1 MLSTPIPVIKP
12 VDTLSIHSIRLPD
25 WQPRQYF
32 DPAALQGLVRSVEEY
47 GILEP
52 LLVRSLGNGEYELI
66 AGERRLR
73 AAQIVGLSDVPVVVK
88 DLSERQALIVALVE
102 NLLREDLSPL
112 EETEGILQLLGLHLE
127 KPTQQVIALLYRM
140 QNDTH
145 RLTHNAMGHWEAD
158 MVQEV
163 FSKLSMSWESFVNN
177 RLPLLKLPS
186 DILVLLRQGKI
197 AYTKAKLIA
206 KVKDEQQRQK
216 LLDVAISENLSLVDL
231 KQRIVEELALQ
242 TDSNSQSSEVQSL
255 RQLFDSTYRSL
266 KKAKVWHNPEK
277 QVQLQHLLSQIQLLI
292 TENE

>member
-1 MLSTPIPVIKP
+1 MLSTEISVKQHA
-12 VDTLSIHSIRLPD
+12 DTLSIHCIRLPD

-32 DPAALQGLVRSVEEY
+32 DPEPLQGLARSVEEY

-73 AAQIVGLSDVPVVVK
+73 AAQMAGLLEVPVVVK
-88 DLSERQALIVALVE
+88 DLSGRQALIVALVE

-158 MVQEV
+158 VVQEI
-163 FSKLSMSWESFVNN
+163 FNRLGMSWESFVNN
-177 RLPLLKLPS
+177 RLPLLKLPD
-186 DILVLLRQGKI
+186 DILVMLRQGKI

-206 KVKDEQQRQK
+206 RVKNEHQRQK
-216 LLDVAISENLSLVDL
+216 FLDAAISENLSLVDL
-231 KQRIVEELALQ
+231 KQRIAEETALNA
-242 TDSNSQSSEVQSL
+242 DSMSQPLEVQSL
-255 RQLFDSTYRSL
+255 RQRFDLTYRSL
-266 KKAKVWHNPEK
+266 KKAKVWHDPEK
-277 QVQLQHLLSQIQLLI
+277 QVQLQHLLGQIQLLI
-292 TENE
+292 AETE